1 MKISRLVSTAVM
13 LGTSLLGFGSGRDGG
28 LVSPLAFGQ
37 EIQISKDNKT
47 IAITTSADASTL
59 ADVAVVTIGF
69 QSFGKTSDLTYG
81 DAARTSNAIVAA
93 LTAADIAKEAIESA
107 EQNLYPLTPNN
118 DEQKTHYGEGSRF
131 QFSQSWRVTVP
142 AEKAA
147 LVLQVAIPAGANQS
161 GGIQWHLKDEDA
173 LQAEA
178 ARKALEH
185 ARQIAATMAQ
195 GLGAKLGSLL
205 YASNQAPSSVPFANL
220 RAGAGGG
227 IAGGLPSAFA
237 RKAQPL
243 AIRPERISA
252 SATVYAAFAIE

>member
-1 MKISRLVSTAVM
+1 MRILRFVLIAGVM
-13 LGTSLLGFGSGRDGG
+13 GTSLLGLGAGSGSGF
-28 LVSPLAFGQ
+28 VSPLAFAQ

-59 ADVAVVTIGF
+59 ADTAVVTIGF
-69 QSFGKTSDLTYG
+69 QSFGRTSDLTYG
-81 DAARTSNAIVAA
+81 DAARTSNAIMVA
-93 LTAADIAKEAIESA
+93 LAAAGVAKEAIESA

-118 DEQKTHYGEGSRF
+118 DEQKTHYSEGSRF

-161 GGIQWHLKDEDA
+161 GGIQWLLKDQDA
-173 LQAEA
+173 LEAEA

-195 GLGAKLGSLL
+195 GLGAKLGNLL
-205 YASNQAPSSVPFANL
+205 YASNQAPSRIPFTNVG
-220 RAGAGGG
+220 AGAGAGMP
-227 IAGGLPSAFA
+227 GGLFA
-237 RKAQPL
+237 PTKLRAQPL